1 MFQERIRKALEDATL
16 TINGEVSASCIQQD
30 FNIFAF
36 EPFANKEGLAEQMDI
51 AVGCDLTKESDPSS
65 GNGKRL
71 VRDQIIERQ
80 LTKFG
85 SSAILDRSQAAQAGL
100 HVLCI
105 DGFFQSLQFA
115 FERGELSV
123 VPLK

>member
-16 TINGEVSASCIQQD
+16 TINGEMSVFRVQQN
-30 FNIFAF
+30 FNIFTF
-36 EPFANKEGLAEQMDI
+36 EPSADKEGLAEQMDI
-51 AVGCDLTKESDPSS
+51 AIGCDLTKESDSSS

-85 SSAILDRSQAAQAGL
+85 SSAILYRSQAAQAGL
-100 HVLCI
+100 HVLHI

-115 FERGELSV
+115 FQSAELSV
-123 VPLK
+123 MSLK